1 MVRLLTD
8 LYENARFLIDLF
20 EAVLSDAVR
29 TPCSRPA
36 DGLLPGSGFRLG

>member
-29 TPCSRPA
+29 KPRS
-36 DGLLPGSGFRLG
+36 LPGSGFRLG